1 MPEQVEGVVEAILF
15 RREDTGFTIA
25 VLKNAEGVP
34 ITLVGSM
41 ADVTAGTELRA
52 TGEWERHPQYGR
64 QFRVASY
71 EIALPSTIDGIRKYL
86 ASGVIRGIGR
96 TLAERLV
103 AHFGTDTLRVIE
115 QEPERLLEVPNIGP
129 KRLASIREAWKEHQH
144 LRELMLFLHSHGLPA
159 HLAVKIF
166 RRYGDQALSVLRAD
180 PYRLAQEVYG
190 IGFLTADALARQLG
204 IPADSPRRLEAGAVY
219 VLHEMCAQGHMYVPA
234 SLLVK
239 RAAQLLAVEEP
250 AVQSALQ
257 RLESAGQ
264 VRCEPLPN
272 SQEERGVYPSSL
284 HYYEV
289 SVARL
294 LRRRQAEQRWRAL
307 PLSSSTD
314 WDRIF
319 QQLGQEAGLELSEA
333 QRQAVQTALTH
344 PLTVLTGGPGTGKTT
359 TVRAILRLL
368 EKRPC
373 RLALAAPTGRAAKR
387 LSEVTGRPAMTIHR
401 LLGYSAD
408 GGFTYDE
415 RRPLPADMLI
425 VDEASMLDVP
435 LAYYLLRA
443 LLPETQVLF
452 VGDADQLPPVQPG
465 NFLRDLIDS
474 GTAEV
479 VSLQEIFR
487 QAADSTIIRNAHRIN
502 RGEMPLFPK
511 DAGDFFLFPT
521 EEPERA
527 AELVVELVQERI
539 PRRFGLHP
547 VRDIQVLCPM
557 YKGAAGVS
565 NLNARL
571 QEALNPPAPGK
582 PERSFGGVTL
592 RAGDKVMQLRN
603 NYEKEVFNGDIGIVT
618 DIDDDEQV
626 VWVQMEDRLVPYDF
640 GETDD
645 LTLAYA
651 ISVHKSQG
659 NEYPAVVLPLLT
671 QHYMMLQRNLL
682 YTAVTRAKKLVV
694 LVGSRRAIFMA
705 VNNVRPA
712 ERYSLLKERLRG
724 ELPTPAVEREP
735 EDADT
740 LFLL

>member
-1 MPEQVEGVVEAILF
+1 MPEQVEGVVESILF

-25 VLKNAEGVP
+25 MLKNAEGVT

-41 ADVTAGTELRA
+41 ADVTAGVELRA
-52 TGEWERHPQYGR
+52 VGEWDRHPQYGR
-64 QFRVASY
+64 QFRVTSY
-71 EIALPSTIDGIRKYL
+71 EIAPPNTVEGIRKYL
-86 ASGVIRGIGR
+86 ASGMIRGIGR
-96 TLAERLV
+96 TLADRLV
-103 AHFGTDTLRVIE
+103 DHFGKDTLRIIE
-115 QEPERLLEVPNIGP
+115 EEPERLLEVPNIGP
-129 KRLASIREAWKEHQH
+129 KRLAAVREAWKEHQQI
-144 LRELMLFLHSHGLPA
+144 RELILFLHSHGLPA
-159 HLAVKIF
+159 HLAVKVF
-166 RRYGDQALSVLRAD
+166 RRYGEQAMSILRID
-180 PYRLAQEVYG
+180 PYRLAREVYG
-190 IGFLTADALARQLG
+190 IGFLTADTLARQLG
-204 IPADSPRRLEAGAVY
+204 IPKDSPRRLEAGISY
-219 VLHEMCAQGHMYVPA
+219 VLQDMCAQSHMYVPE
-234 SLLVK
+234 SLLVQQ
-239 RAAQLLAVEEP
+239 AARLLEVEAP
-250 AVQSALQ
+250 AVQTALQ
-257 RLESAGQ
+257 RLEQGGL

-272 SQEERGVYPSSL
+272 SQEERGVYPPAL
-284 HYYEV
+284 YYHET
-289 SVARL
+289 SVARM
-294 LRRRQAEQRWRAL
+294 LRRLAEQRRHAL
-307 PLSSSTD
+307 PFSPSDNWEAMFRQL
-314 WDRIF
+314 DR
-319 QQLGQEAGLELSEA
+319 EAGLVLSEA
-333 QRQAVQTALTH
+333 QRQAVQAALTH

-359 TVRAILRLL
+359 TLRAVLRLL
-368 EKRPC
+368 EGKNC
-373 RLALAAPTGRAAKR
+373 RLALVAPTGRAAKR
-387 LSEVTGRPAMTIHR
+387 LSEVTGYPAMTIHR
-401 LLGYSAD
+401 LLGYTAD
-408 GGFTYDE
+408 GDFMYDE

-474 GTAEV
+474 GVAV
-479 VSLQEIFR
+479 VVRLQEIFR
-487 QAADSTIIRNAHRIN
+487 QAADSNIIRNAHRIH

-547 VRDIQVLCPM
+547 LRDIQVLCPM

-571 QEALNPPAPGK
+571 QAALNPPAPGK
-582 PERSFGGVTL
+582 PERSFGIFTL

-603 NYEKEVFNGDIGIVT
+603 NYEKEVFNGDIGFVT
-618 DIDDDEQV
+618 DIDVEEQV
-626 VWVQMEDRLVPYDF
+626 IWVQMEDRRVPYDF

-682 YTAVTRAKKLVV
+682 YTAVTRARKLVV
-694 LVGSRRAIFMA
+694 LVGSRRAISMA
-705 VNNVRPA
+705 VNNARPA

-724 ELPTPAVEREP
+724 ELPARP
-735 EDADT
+735 EGRLGDSDIV
-740 LFLL
+740 LLL

>member
-1 MPEQVEGVVEAILF
+1 MPEQVEGVVESILF

-25 VLKNAEGVP
+25 VLKNAEGVL
-34 ITLVGSM
+34 ITLVGNM
-41 ADVTAGTELRA
+41 AGVTVGAELRA
-52 TGEWERHPQYGR
+52 VGEWDRHPQYGQ
-64 QFRVASY
+64 QFRVASF
-71 EIALPSTIDGIRKYL
+71 EITLPSTVEGIRKYL
-86 ASGVIRGIGR
+86 ASGMIRGIGR
-96 TLAERLV
+96 TLADRLV
-103 AHFGTDTLRVIE
+103 QHFGKDTLRIIE
-115 QEPERLLEVPNIGP
+115 EEPERLLEVPNIGP
-129 KRLASIREAWKEHQH
+129 KRLAAVREAWKEHRQI
-144 LRELMLFLHSHGLPA
+144 RELMLFLHSQGLPA

-166 RRYGDQALSVLRAD
+166 RRYGDQAMSVLRTD

-204 IPADSPRRLEAGAVY
+204 IPKDSPRRLEAGVSY
-219 VLHEMCAQGHMYVPA
+219 VLREMCAQGNMYVPE

-239 RAAQLLAVEEP
+239 RAARLLEAEAP
-250 AVQSALQ
+250 AVQEALQ
-257 RLESAGQ
+257 RLETSRQ

-272 SQEERGVYPSSL
+272 SQEERGVYPPDL

-294 LRRRQAEQRWRAL
+294 LRRRLAERRWHAL
-307 PLSSSTD
+307 PFSSSTD
-314 WDRIF
+314 WKDIF
-319 QQLGQEAGLELSEA
+319 QQLDREAGLTLSEA
-333 QRQAVQTALTH
+333 QRQAVQAALTH

-359 TVRAILRLL
+359 TLRAVLRLL
-368 EKRPC
+368 EGRNC

-401 LLGYSAD
+401 LLGYTAE

-435 LAYYLLRA
+435 LAHYLLRA
-443 LLPETQVLF
+443 LLPETQLLF

-474 GTAEV
+474 GTAV
-479 VSLQEIFR
+479 VVRLQEIFR
-487 QAADSTIIRNAHRIN
+487 QAADSNIISNAHRIN

-511 DAGDFFLFPT
+511 EAGDFFLFPT

-571 QEALNPPAPGK
+571 QEVLNPPAPGK
-582 PERSFGGVTL
+582 PERSFGSFTL

-603 NYEKEVFNGDIGIVT
+603 NYEKEVFNGDIGFVT
-618 DIDDDEQV
+618 DIDFDEQV
-626 VWVQMEDRLVPYDF
+626 VWVQMEDRLVPYEF

-705 VNNVRPA
+705 VNNARPA

-724 ELPTPAVEREP
+724 ELSAPAVEERP
-735 EDADT
+735 GDSGIM
-740 LFLL
+740 FLL

>member
-1 MPEQVEGVVEAILF
+1 MPEQVEGVVEGILF

-25 VLKNAEGVP
+25 VLKDAEGIP
-34 ITLVGSM
+34 ITLVGNM
-41 ADVTAGTELRA
+41 ADITAGAELRA
-52 TGEWERHPQYGR
+52 IGEWERHPQYGR
-64 QFRVASY
+64 QFRVTSY
-71 EIALPSTIDGIRKYL
+71 EIALPSTIEGIRKYL
-86 ASGVIRGIGR
+86 ASGMIRGIGR

-103 AHFGTDTLRVIE
+103 AHFGEDTLRVIE

-129 KRLASIREAWKEHQH
+129 KRLASIRETWKEHQH

-159 HLAVKIF
+159 HLAVKIS
-166 RRYGDQALSVLRAD
+166 RRYGEQALSVLQAD

-219 VLHEMCAQGHMYVPA
+219 VLHEMCAQGHMYVPE

-239 RAAQLLAVEEP
+239 RAAQLLAVEAP
-250 AVQSALQ
+250 AVQDALR
-257 RLESAGQ
+257 RLERGEQ

-272 SQEERGVYPSSL
+272 SQEERGVYPSAL

-294 LRRRQAEQRWRAL
+294 LRRRLVEQRWHVL
-307 PLSSSTD
+307 PFSSSAD

-319 QQLGQEAGLELSEA
+319 RQLGQEAGLDLSQA

-387 LSEVTGRPAMTIHR
+387 LSEVTGHPAMTIHR
-401 LLGYSAD
+401 LLGYSPD
-408 GGFTYDE
+408 GGFMYDE

-435 LAYYLLRA
+435 LAYYLLCA

-474 GTAEV
+474 GIAEV

-527 AELVVELVQERI
+527 AELVVELAQERI

-582 PERSFGGVTL
+582 PERSFGGFIL

-618 DIDDDEQV
+618 DIDEDDQV
-626 VWVQMEDRLVPYDF
+626 IWVRMEDRLVPYDF

-645 LTLAYA
+645 LMLAYA

-705 VNNVRPA
+705 VNNARPA

-724 ELPTPAVEREP
+724 ELSVPALEREP
-735 EDADT
+735 EDLGT

>member
-1 MPEQVEGVVEAILF
+1 MPEQVEGVVESILF

-41 ADVTAGTELRA
+41 ADVTAGVELRA
-52 TGEWERHPQYGR
+52 VGEWDRHPQYGR
-64 QFRVASY
+64 QFRVTSY
-71 EIALPSTIDGIRKYL
+71 EIAPPNTVEGIRKYL
-86 ASGVIRGIGR
+86 ASGMIRGIGR
-96 TLAERLV
+96 TLADRLV
-103 AHFGTDTLRVIE
+103 DHFGENTLRIIE
-115 QEPERLLEVPNIGP
+115 EEPERLLEVPNIGP
-129 KRLASIREAWKEHQH
+129 KRLAAVREAWKEHQQI
-144 LRELMLFLHSHGLPA
+144 RELMLFLHSHGLPA
-159 HLAVKIF
+159 HLAVKVF
-166 RRYGDQALSVLRAD
+166 RRYGEQAMSILRTD
-180 PYRLAQEVYG
+180 PYRLAREVYG
-190 IGFLTADALARQLG
+190 IGFLTADTLARQLG
-204 IPADSPRRLEAGAVY
+204 IPKDSPRRLEAGVSY
-219 VLHEMCAQGHMYVPA
+219 VLQDMCAQGHMYVPE
-234 SLLVK
+234 SLLVQQ
-239 RAAQLLAVEEP
+239 AARLLEVEAP
-250 AVQSALQ
+250 AVQTALQ
-257 RLESAGQ
+257 RLEQGGL

-272 SQEERGVYPSSL
+272 SQEERGVYPPAL
-284 HYYEV
+284 HYHET

-294 LRRRQAEQRWRAL
+294 LRRLAEQRRHAL
-307 PLSSSTD
+307 PFSPSDNWEAMFRQL
-314 WDRIF
+314 DR
-319 QQLGQEAGLELSEA
+319 EAGLVLSEA
-333 QRQAVQTALTH
+333 QRQAVQAALTH

-359 TVRAILRLL
+359 TLRAVLRLL
-368 EKRPC
+368 EGKNC
-373 RLALAAPTGRAAKR
+373 RLALVAPTGRAAKR
-387 LSEVTGRPAMTIHR
+387 LSEVTGYPAMTIHR
-401 LLGYSAD
+401 LLGYTAD
-408 GGFTYDE
+408 GDFQYDE

-474 GTAEV
+474 GVAV
-479 VSLQEIFR
+479 VVRLQEIFR
-487 QAADSTIIRNAHRIN
+487 QAADSNIIRNAHRIH

-527 AELVVELVQERI
+527 AELMVELVQERI

-571 QEALNPPAPGK
+571 QEALNPPASGK
-582 PERSFGGVTL
+582 SERSFGSFTL

-603 NYEKEVFNGDIGIVT
+603 NYEKEVFNGDIGFVT
-618 DIDDDEQV
+618 NIDVDEQV
-626 VWVQMEDRLVPYDF
+626 IWVQMEDRLVPYDF
-640 GETDD
+640 GEVDD

-705 VNNVRPA
+705 VNNARPA

-724 ELPTPAVEREP
+724 ELPARP
-735 EDADT
+735 EGT
-740 LFLL
+740 LGDSDIVFLL